1 MVAST
6 RVQKLLRRYKLAI
19 AAALTI
25 LLIQGLVLW
34 SLRTLEEGEVERKHR
49 RSKLPDNNS
58 QNPKKEAASWERQN
72 GQPGRSRGRWK
83 PGMERPGATT
93 ASTLRREPQGHGEAP
108 GRDRG
113 SQGQGAAGEGL
124 AHDPSSSRNF
134 TELKGGEGGARF
146 LPAGQGDM
154 GSVEGAPQVPSSDF
168 VPKCDITGKDALSA
182 LHRATSRQC
191 RQEIGNIVC
200 QHQEGQLMPQALPQF
215 CLQHVSS
222 PVLQADDLDTDLT
235 KVENPVRVAFVLVVH
250 GRALRQLQRL
260 LKAIYH
266 RDHFYYIHV
275 DKRSNYLHREVE
287 QICRLY
293 PNVRTTPWRMV
304 TIWGGASLLKTYLRS
319 MQDLLSMLD
328 WKWDFFINLSA
339 TDFPT
344 RTNEELV
351 AFLSQYRDKNF
362 LKSHGRENARF
373 IKKQGLDR
381 LFHECDSHMWRLGER
396 TIPQGLDV
404 SGGSDWF
411 ALTRRFIE
419 YVINSQDQLV
429 SGLKQFYT
437 YTLLPAESFF
447 HTVLGNSHMC
457 DTLVDNNLRVTNWNR
472 KLGCKCQYKHIVDWC
487 GCSPNDFKPSDLIR
501 IQQLTRPTFFARKF
515 ESTVNQEAINIL
527 DAHLYGQYAP
537 GTAALKAYWESL
549 FERPDGPGGRAG
561 GRGAAQGAAQGA
573 KEACRYEPI
582 GYPLSVHLYFYD
594 DRFQGYLVKQEVQ
607 LLGSQT
613 RLTLEVWAVPQTT
626 LQLES
631 NLHEF
636 ERLKN
641 LEVGIEWDP
650 KERIFRNFGGVM
662 GPLDEPVAVQ
672 KWARGPNLTATIVWI
687 DPAQVVAA
695 SYDISVDVEVE
706 FTQYKPPLQRP
717 LRPGAWTVRVLRLWE
732 TVAEARFLITPLA
745 FKARQPLR
753 KDEDSWL
760 HAGPPGNLYMDQGF
774 QQLSPVLKLT
784 RGEQALEEAQEKAQL
799 VGRALEDWIDASVG
813 VFWVMGDI
821 CSTEASPCPSLVTCN
836 TTSWSSLSP
845 DPKSE
850 LGAVRSNGRIRVEC
864 TEPGPGDGADRRR
877 APGPAAASTA
887 VREDAEEKLSVLHRS
902 I

>member
-25 LLIQGLVLW
+25 LLIQGLVVW

-72 GQPGRSRGRWK
+72 GPLGRSRGRWK
-83 PGMERPGATT
+83 PGMERLGATA
-93 ASTLRREPQGHGEAP
+93 ASALRRGPQHHAEA
-108 GRDRG
+108 GSKDRG
-113 SQGQGAAGEGL
+113 SQGQGVVAEGL
-124 AHDPSSSRNF
+124 PHDPSSSRNF
-134 TELKGGEGGARF
+134 TELKGGEAAARF
-146 LPAGQGDM
+146 LPAQQGDM
-154 GSVEGAPQVPSSDF
+154 GSVEGAPQGPSSDF
-168 VPKCDITGKDALSA
+168 VPKCEIAGKDALSA
-182 LHRATSRQC
+182 LHRANSRQC
-191 RQEIGNIVC
+191 RQEIANIVC
-200 QHQEGQLMPQALPQF
+200 QHQDRQLMPQSLPQF
-215 CLQHVSS
+215 CQQHGLSS
-222 PVLQADDLDTDLT
+222 PILQADDLDSDLS
-235 KVENPVRVAFVLVVH
+235 KVDNPVRVAFVLV
-250 GRALRQLQRL
+250 
-260 LKAIYH
+260 
-266 RDHFYYIHV
+266 
-275 DKRSNYLHREVE
+275 RSNYLHREVQE
-287 QICRLY
+287 ISKLY
-293 PNVRTTPWRMV
+293 PNIRTTPWRMV

-396 TIPQGLDV
+396 IIPQGLEV

-411 ALTRRFIE
+411 ALSRRFVE
-419 YVINSQDQLV
+419 Y
-429 SGLKQFYT
+429 
-437 YTLLPAESFF
+437 SFF

-527 DAHLYGQYAP
+527 DAHLYGHYPP
-537 GTAALKAYWESL
+537 GTPALKAYWESL
-549 FERPDGPGGRAG
+549 FEKEDGVSALSDVALTSYSSFFRLGLRSLETT
-561 GRGAAQGAAQGA
+561 QGSN
-573 KEACRYEPI
+573 EACRYEPI

-607 LLGSQT
+607 ALGT
-613 RLTLEVWAVPQTT
+613 RARQTLEVWAVPQTT

-631 NLHEF
+631 NLREF

-641 LEVGIEWDP
+641 LEVGTEWDP

-695 SYDISVDVEVE
+695 SYDISVDVEAE

-732 TVAEARFLITPLA
+732 CVAETRFLVTPLA
-745 FKARQPLR
+745 FKGRQPLQ

-760 HAGPPGNLYMDQGF
+760 HAGPPGNLYMEQGF
-774 QQLSPVLKLT
+774 QQLNQVLKLT
-784 RGEQALEEAQEKAQL
+784 KGEQALQEAQKNTQL
-799 VGRALEDWIDASVG
+799 MGKDLDDWIDASVG
-813 VFWVMGDI
+813 AFWVTGDI
-821 CSTEASPCPSLVTCN
+821 CTTQSSPCPSLVPCN
-836 TTSWSSLSP
+836 TSSWSSLSP

-850 LGAVRSNGRIRVEC
+850 LGPVKSDGRIR
-864 TEPGPGDGADRRR
+864 
-877 APGPAAASTA
+877 
-887 VREDAEEKLSVLHRS
+887 
-902 I
+902 